1 MDSPA
6 EKKGNALGLGLTI
19 PLLLVVTFV
28 AEIALRAVPIDRFAF
43 RATEALSVRHVPGL
57 SAPPLL
63 PERQYRNDRTYG
75 DLSALANLRR
85 LRVYRTEIF
94 TTDAYGYRNPPAPP
108 AASPPVAM
116 LLGDSFGL
124 GSGTEDS
131 QTLTAHLGRL
141 WGKTVYNGSGMT
153 PQADLNQIRL
163 LARELGMRGSLVI
176 YEYLERQGLPSIP
189 SKAPRFSPKRS
200 VGAEDRPV
208 AETSPFSWELS
219 RLRILANRMYRFFQ
233 DDRILPNPY
242 ARNASVRRLSNGA
255 EMLFLPGEREGDDA
269 SRPVD
274 AAYWVWLQ
282 RELRSDGFQLIVLLV
297 PDKFT
302 VYEPLLLGREAKGR
316 PGSDYLDRIERSLS
330 EAGVPV
336 VNLEY
341 VYQARAARE
350 LPSNSYLYWL
360 DDTHWNG
367 HGMRIAAE
375 EIDRAVRRERLLA
388 PDGSWAPPKPAD

>member
-1 MDSPA
+1 MDSPP
-6 EKKGNALGLGLTI
+6 EKKGNALGLGLAI

-43 RATEALSVRHVPGL
+43 RATEALSVRHVPGV
-57 SAPPLL
+57 SAPPFL
-63 PERQYRNDRTYG
+63 PARQYRNDRTYG

-94 TTDAYGYRNPPAPP
+94 TTDAYGYRNPRLPSRAL
-108 AASPPVAM
+108 PPVAM

-131 QTLTAHLGRL
+131 QTLTAHLGQL
-141 WGKTVYNGSGMT
+141 WGRTVYNGSGMT

-189 SKAPRFSPKRS
+189 SKAPRFSRKRS
-200 VGAEDRPV
+200 PGAEERPA
-208 AETSPFSWELS
+208 AEPSPFSWELS
-219 RLRILANRMYRFFQ
+219 RLRIVANRMYRFFQ
-233 DDRILPNPY
+233 NDRILPNPY
-242 ARNASVRRLSNGA
+242 ARNASVRRLANGA
-255 EMLFLPGEREGDDA
+255 ETLFLPGEREGDNA

-274 AAYWVWLQ
+274 ATYWVWLQ
-282 RELRSDGFQLIVLLV
+282 RELRSDGFQLVVLLV

-302 VYEPLLLGREAKGR
+302 VYEPLLLGLEAKGR

-330 EAGVPV
+330 AAGVPV
-336 VNLEY
+336 VNLKS
-341 VYQARAARE
+341 VFLARAARE
-350 LPSNSYLYWL
+350 LPSKSYLYWL

-375 EIDRAVRRERLLA
+375 EIDTTVRRERLLA
-388 PDGSWAPPKPAD
+388 PDGRWAPPKLAD